1 VFDAGLVVN
10 PAAAKQ
16 QFEGA
21 AVMGVGLAMLG
32 EISAV
37 GGRVQQTNFNNF
49 QVARMNSAPVQVDV
63 HQVDTDNPP
72 SGIGEPGVP
81 PIIPALTNAI
91 FAATG
96 RRVRDLPISKTKLI

>member
-1 VFDAGLVVN
+1 MQVFDAGLVVN

-32 EISAV
+32 EITAV
-37 GGRVQQTNFNNF
+37 GGRVQQTNFN
-49 QVARMNSAPVQVDV
+49 
-63 HQVDTDNPP
+63 
-72 SGIGEPGVP
+72 
-81 PIIPALTNAI
+81 I

-96 RRVRDLPISKTKLI
+96 RRVRDLPISKTKLV